1 MFIVNNW
8 VEYTMLAVAF
18 LCTLAFQ
25 QKSPEVVDEKLF
37 AQHRLRVGDKSP
49 ANTVRVTKLSQES
62 FDKGVKFYKKAKI
75 TDRVFFVNNPIAR
88 AVEKLPSGS
97 NIGFAMAA
105 SFITLFMWM
114 IVTLIFLVPANSHV
128 FLFPLFI
135 STLALTAFLTVAIF
149 LDLPT
154 KYRILAKQHLSGC
167 EINCEQINCEQG
179 TGTLF
184 SFYKEHTDYNG
195 DISKDLKELV
205 FKEEDVAVISLLSS
219 MCELASIDCSESTRW
234 SLRKKLDARLFDHLE
249 SFDAKRQEE
258 QNVRKESNDNI
269 AQAVVESALETDD
282 MLR

>member
-1 MFIVNNW
+1 MFIVDNW

-75 TDRVFFVNNPIAR
+75 ADRVFFVNNPIAR

-114 IVTLIFLVPANSHV
+114 IVTLTFLVPANSHV

-154 KYRILAKQHLSGC
+154 KYRILAKQHLSGS
-167 EINCEQINCEQG
+167 EINCEQG

-205 FKEEDVAVISLLSS
+205 FKEED
-219 MCELASIDCSESTRW
+219 
-234 SLRKKLDARLFDHLE
+234 
-249 SFDAKRQEE
+249 
-258 QNVRKESNDNI
+258 
-269 AQAVVESALETDD
+269 
-282 MLR
+282 